1 MSNDVAKEVAKS
13 VNDEWIKLL
22 NQVGKVAP
30 DDLVKIQT
38 MNEEYGELPKNLF
51 EQGYRS
57 GFNRAA
63 IIMRESIEEVEE

>member
-1 MSNDVAKEVAKS
+1 MSNNVAKEVAKS

-57 GFNRAA
+57 GFNVAA
-63 IIMRESIEEVEE
+63 ILMTESIEEVDE

>member
-1 MSNDVAKEVAKS
+1 MSNDVNKDI
-13 VNDEWIKLL
+13 NDEWIKLL
-22 NQVGKVAP
+22 NQVRKVAP
-30 DDLVKIQT
+30 DDLVKIQN

-57 GFNRAA
+57 GFNIAA